1 MHRASVIIQPLEE
14 PGELGAHVRVRDPFC
29 RENSREPQLRHGLA
43 DALQRFELRS
53 PQLEFGRRG
62 YADSLNEMVD
72 SLLILVAPLTAV
84 DFKKRVIV
92 AADYAVN
99 GITKFGWDA
108 VGILRLDTS

>member
-1 MHRASVIIQPLEE
+1 MNWARTYESATHFVARIPANRSCDTVWLMHSSGSSFDR
-14 PGELGAHVRVRDPFC
+14 
-29 RENSREPQLRHGLA
+29 
-43 DALQRFELRS
+43 RS
-53 PQLEFGRRG
+53 SKFGRRG

-72 SLLILVAPLTAV
+72 SLLILIAPLTAV